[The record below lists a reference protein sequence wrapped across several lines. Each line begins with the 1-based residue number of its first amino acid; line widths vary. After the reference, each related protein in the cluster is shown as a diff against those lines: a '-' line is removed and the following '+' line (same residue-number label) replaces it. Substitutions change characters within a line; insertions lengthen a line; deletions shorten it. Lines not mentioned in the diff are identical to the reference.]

1 MLCNTNTSKKT
12 EAKVLVNVFLTE
24 NQANA
29 LNDAWRIEGYLNRSQ
44 FLRDIILER
53 VESVNGRTENGLS
66 V

>member
-44 FLRDIILER
+44 FLRDIILEHIKYTDN
-53 VESVNGRTENGLS
+53 EA
-66 V
+66 